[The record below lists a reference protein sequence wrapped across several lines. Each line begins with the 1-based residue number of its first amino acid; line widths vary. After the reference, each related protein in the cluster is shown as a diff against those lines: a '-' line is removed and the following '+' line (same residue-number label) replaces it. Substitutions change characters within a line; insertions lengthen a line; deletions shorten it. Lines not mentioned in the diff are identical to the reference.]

1 MVFKITGQFHE
12 LAVYLWHDI
21 LETGDGLWSADTG
34 YHIFAL
40 SVGQELSIDLL
51 FAGGG
56 IPGEQHP
63 GTAGRAEIAEDHSH
77 DGHGGAHIVVYLVVV
92 TVEDGPGCVPTA
104 EHRLYGGHQL
114 FPRVG
119 RRFRTGGLNGHLLEV
134 SHQFAKLL
142 GGQLVVEGDSGL

>member
-1 MVFKITGQFHE
+1 MVFEVTGQFHE
-12 LAVYLWHDI
+12 LAVYLWHGI

-40 SVGQELSIDLL
+40 SVGQELPIDLL

-63 GTAGRAEIAEDHSH
+63 GTAGRTEIAEDHSH
-77 DGHGGAHIVVYLVVV
+77 YGHGGAHIVVYLVVV
-92 TVEDGPGCVPTA
+92 TVEDGPGCVPTS
-104 EHRLYGGHQL
+104 EHCLYCGHQL

-119 RRFRTGGLNGHLLEV
+119 RRFRTGGLNGYLLEV

-142 GGQLVVEGDSGL
+142 GG